1 MKKLISLI
9 LVLIMG
15 VTSFA
20 LAEETLSMRVAY
32 MVRMTE
38 VTGVSA
44 NGDVIVEVAMDDASL
59 DAAQEHLQMYRDADR
74 AALLGEEIAL
84 RLGDSKLVACAPIR
98 LAPYTKGMGDVK
110 VTLSS
115 PNAVGVKKGS
125 VVYIVLCIP
134 NLDGT
139 FGYVLTYGVGQ
150 GDNTVAFD
158 FTEELLVMLP
168 SEGVLIDFFADVA
181 AGA

>member
-15 VTSFA
+15 LTSFA
-20 LAEETLSMRVAY
+20 LAEETLSMRVTY

-38 VTGVSA
+38 VSGVSA
-44 NGDVIVEVAMDDASL
+44 NGDVVVEVVLDDASL
-59 DAAQEHLQMYRDADR
+59 DAAEEHLQMVRDVDR
-74 AALLGEEIAL
+74 AELLGEEIAMK
-84 RLGDSKLVACAPIR
+84 LGDSKLVACAPIR
-98 LAPYTKGMGDVK
+98 FTPYTMGMGDVK
-110 VTLSS
+110 MTLST
-115 PNAVGVKKGS
+115 PNAVGVKKGA

-139 FGYVLTYGVGQ
+139 FDYVLTYGVGQ

-158 FTEELLVMLP
+158 FTEELLAMMP
-168 SEGVLIDFFADVA
+168 SEGVLIDFFADVET
-181 AGA
+181 GA